1 MMKYFV
7 ALIIIAT
14 SINTSCKL
22 SGLETI
28 STLLPSV
35 MAFNV
40 LAILQPLG
48 KNNLGASFSDFKFKI
63 SDFRFLNSGTLALY
77 VPKTR

>member
-1 MMKYFV
+1 MKYFV

-14 SINTSCKL
+14 LINTSCKII
-22 SGLETI
+22 SLEI
-28 STLLPSV
+28 VSTLLPSV

-48 KNNLGASFSDFKFKI
+48 QNNSGTFFSDF
-63 SDFRFLNSGTLALY
+63 
-77 VPKTR
+77 